1 MVSFGWCKYIPL
13 FSIIPWGKFYLH
25 DPLVYNQ
32 KRRSEQVSELLIEKS
47 KALKNKKD
55 YVFAF
60 LLNRHFF
67 WRSICV

>member
-13 FSIIPWGKFYLH
+13 FFIIPWGKFYLH

-47 KALKNKKD
+47 KALKK
-55 YVFAF
+55 
-60 LLNRHFF
+60 
-67 WRSICV
+67 